1 MMHGVLLLVLALM
14 AAPSLARV
22 DDADAKRYTDELGR
36 LINEYRVQHGLR
48 PLAPADLLAGLAHEQ
63 ASRMAREERLS
74 HDGFRQRL
82 DKAHAPHCVE
92 NVGAGYRS
100 ARAELDAWR
109 NSPVHDR
116 NLLDPRIGYMGL
128 AIDQGY
134 VAFFAC
140 G

>member
-1 MMHGVLLLVLALM
+1 MRGALVLVLALV
-14 AAPSLARV
+14 AAPNGAMA

-36 LINEYRVQHGLR
+36 LINDYRAQQGLR
-48 PLAPADLLAGLAHEQ
+48 PLAAADLLAGLAHEH
-63 ASRMAREERLS
+63 AARMAREERLS

-92 NVGAGYRS
+92 NVGAGYRT

-116 NLLDPRIGYMGL
+116 NLLDARIAYMGL
-128 AIDQGY
+128 AIDKGY